1 MVALLE
7 VLAVTSPIWI
17 MLLRHFALARVAR
30 LGLAVMAV
38 CAGLTFSSM
47 VFLGA
52 VCAPAQ
58 DLTYGPAQCPS
69 LPVPLINALVFPM
82 LFGIITFVIWA
93 PALLALVLLTE
104 GHARYTAQKRNAEKS
119 GDAAPSLSPD
129 APKD

>member
-17 MLLRHFALARVAR
+17 LLLRHFAVARLAR
-30 LGLAVMAV
+30 LGLALMAAF
-38 CAGLTFSSM
+38 AGFTFSSM
-47 VFLGA
+47 VFLGT

-58 DLTYGPAQCPS
+58 DLTYGPAQCPD
-69 LPVPLINALVFPM
+69 LPVALINALVFPM

-104 GHARYTAQKRNAEKS
+104 GNARYTAEKRKAEKS